1 MEFGMEFRLL
11 GPLEVVT
18 DDGAADVGTGKRR
31 ALLTYLLINAD
42 EVVSAERLI
51 DGLWDEHAPATAAK
65 SVHVYV
71 SQLRKALRANGDVL
85 VTHGH
90 GYELRLGDSQ
100 LDSRVFEQRLSEAR
114 AAVEAGDAQQARD
127 LAHRALELWR
137 GPALYDVAYESFARS
152 EASRLDE
159 LRLVALETRIDAALL
174 LGDHASVV
182 GELQAHLA
190 AHPLRERFRAQ
201 LMLALYR
208 CGRQAEALDLYRTT
222 GRLLMAEL
230 GLVPTPEL
238 RELEQQILTQ
248 SPDLKAPRRWPPTDR
263 PARPPPSPAA
273 DSQWQH
279 RGAVLVAAAGLL
291 LAIAAGFALLERT
304 GHGSRTTTVALTS
317 APNSAVAIDVAGRR
331 AAAALPLPGR
341 PTDMT
346 ASGGTLWITT
356 VDSASVTAV
365 DMRTRKITRII
376 PLDGRPDGA
385 VVTAGSVW
393 VADGTSGRLARINPG
408 HTNVQQRIAFPA
420 ASTRRVPSN
429 RVLTPRTT
437 LAAAGGAVWI
447 TNGSRSL
454 IRVDA
459 RTGRVRSLPVG
470 RSVGAVAAGAG
481 ALWAVSPASATI
493 VRIDPRNGRATD
505 HVPIVARQGPDAPA
519 PTAIAA
525 TAGSVWVLNRNTA
538 TVTRIDPATLG
549 IHSTVRLGVERV
561 PVDIA
566 AVGATA
572 WVADRDGT
580 LLRIDVSSTTGKAIR
595 IGGSLEHVAASRS
608 GIWAT
613 TVALDQ
619 SLPGKGQ

>member
-1 MEFGMEFRLL
+1 
-11 GPLEVVT
+11 
-18 DDGAADVGTGKRR
+18 
-31 ALLTYLLINAD
+31 
-42 EVVSAERLI
+42 
-51 DGLWDEHAPATAAK
+51 
-65 SVHVYV
+65 
-71 SQLRKALRANGDVL
+71 
-85 VTHGH
+85 
-90 GYELRLGDSQ
+90 
-100 LDSRVFEQRLSEAR
+100 
-114 AAVEAGDAQQARD
+114 
-127 LAHRALELWR
+127 
-137 GPALYDVAYESFARS
+137 
-152 EASRLDE
+152 
-159 LRLVALETRIDAALL
+159 
-174 LGDHASVV
+174 
-182 GELQAHLA
+182 
-190 AHPLRERFRAQ
+190 
-201 LMLALYR
+201 
-208 CGRQAEALDLYRTT
+208 
-222 GRLLMAEL
+222 
-230 GLVPTPEL
+230 
-238 RELEQQILTQ
+238 
-248 SPDLKAPRRWPPTDR
+248 
-263 PARPPPSPAA
+263 
-273 DSQWQH
+273 
-279 RGAVLVAAAGLL
+279 
-291 LAIAAGFALLERT
+291 
-304 GHGSRTTTVALTS
+304 
-317 APNSAVAIDVAGRR
+317 
-331 AAAALPLPGR
+331 
-341 PTDMT
+341 
-346 ASGGTLWITT
+346 
-356 VDSASVTAV
+356 
-365 DMRTRKITRII
+365 MRTRKITRII

-493 VRIDPRNGRATD
+493 VRIDPRTGRATD